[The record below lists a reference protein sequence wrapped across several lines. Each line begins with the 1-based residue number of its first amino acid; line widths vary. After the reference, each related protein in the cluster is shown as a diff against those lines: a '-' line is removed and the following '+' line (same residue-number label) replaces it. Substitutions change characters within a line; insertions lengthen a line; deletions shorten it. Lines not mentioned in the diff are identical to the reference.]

1 MEEIEGRH
9 VRGTDW
15 TAVCGDHP
23 EIEKKNP
30 VSKVEQISVLILA
43 VLLTYPLA
51 MWSKLTGHLNGT

>member
-1 MEEIEGRH
+1 MEERAGRC

-23 EIEKKNP
+23 EKEKKNP
-30 VSKVEQISVLILA
+30 VSKVEQISVLILL